1 MVGKA
6 RTYLNSENRKEKMKD
21 KLEIKKKKNLKDSTY
36 LLDFCTLFMTLVQS
50 LLLDMIYT

>member
-21 KLEIKKKKNLKDSTY
+21 KLEIKKKKKP
-36 LLDFCTLFMTLVQS
+36 
-50 LLLDMIYT
+50 